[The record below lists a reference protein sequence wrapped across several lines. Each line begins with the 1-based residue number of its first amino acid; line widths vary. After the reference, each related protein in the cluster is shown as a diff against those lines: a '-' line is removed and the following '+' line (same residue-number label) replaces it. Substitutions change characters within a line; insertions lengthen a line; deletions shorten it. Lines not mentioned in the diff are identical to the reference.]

1 MDKREKHM
9 ERIFLVQNFDLK
21 EVNKFLREKNA
32 RVKFIQAVTEA
43 VTGGDDYGFRGDVFA
58 YVVVEYEKIDSQQE
72 N

>member
-1 MDKREKHM
+1 M

-58 YVVVEYEKIDSQQE
+58 YVVVEYEKIDGQQE
-72 N
+72 SENNLI

>member
-1 MDKREKHM
+1 MDKREKYM

-43 VTGGDDYGFRGDVFA
+43 VTGGDDYSFRGDVFA
-58 YVVVEYEKIDSQQE
+58 YVVVEYETIDSQQE
-72 N
+72 S

>member
-32 RVKFIQAVTEA
+32 RVKFIHAVTKA
-43 VTGGDDYGFRGDVFA
+43 VTGGDDYGFRGDV
-58 YVVVEYEKIDSQQE
+58 YSPMLLSTKK
-72 N
+72 